1 MECAKSELSALCS
14 GIPLSPLSPPKERD
28 PYVPHAATRK
38 PNLTP
43 QEFILSVKNALKYF
57 PTHLHTSLAP
67 EFSHELREYGHIY
80 MYRLVPSIEMK
91 AYPISY
97 YPCQTLASAAIMLMI
112 MNNLDPR
119 VAQYPHELV
128 TYGGNGQV
136 FSNWA
141 QFYLTMNYLSKLTDK
156 QTLSMY
162 SGHPMGLFP
171 STPHAPR
178 LVITNG
184 MVVPNYSS
192 KQSYEKMFA
201 LGVSMYGQMTAG
213 SYAYIGPQGIV
224 HGTTLTILN
233 AARKHLQTGDLSG
246 RVFLSS
252 GLGGMSG
259 AQAKAAV
266 ICGCVGVIAEVSL
279 SAIEKRHAQGW
290 LTMWTGDLKE
300 LSEMIDNAIL
310 QHSAVSI
317 GYHGNVVDLWEFFV
331 QEFESSGKCRVS
343 LGSDQTSLH
352 NPYGGGYIPVGY
364 TELEALALLSSDEI
378 LFRNKVQDSLK
389 RHVSAIN
396 KLSDGA
402 GLFFWD
408 YGNGFLLEAGRCGAD
423 VKSEREG
430 DLDSNFSGQNEFR
443 YVSYVQDIMGR
454 IFSLGFGPFRW
465 VCCSCLAEDLSTTDL
480 IAAQVL
486 KDSLSSG
493 QLSKD
498 KQQQYTDNLKW
509 IEEAGKHEL
518 VVGSRARIL
527 YSDERGRVAI
537 ALAFNEA
544 IRSGRLKGPVVLSR
558 DHHDVGGTDSPF
570 RETSNIYDG
579 SRFCADMAVQNVIG
593 CAVRGATWVSL
604 HNGGG
609 VGWGEVI
616 NGGFGMLL
624 DGSDATDD
632 KVRDMLF
639 WDVCNGL
646 ARRSWSGTE
655 EAFDTISGVA
665 SKDTRLDV
673 TLPYE
678 VDGAIDQLI
687 KQ

>member
-1 MECAKSELSALCS
+1 
-14 GIPLSPLSPPKERD
+14 
-28 PYVPHAATRK
+28 
-38 PNLTP
+38 
-43 QEFILSVKNALKYF
+43 
-57 PTHLHTSLAP
+57 
-67 EFSHELREYGHIY
+67 
-80 MYRLVPSIEMK
+80 MYRLIPSTEMR

-119 VAQYPHELV
+119 VAQYPHEMV

-178 LVITNG
+178 LVVTNG

-233 AARKHLQTGDLSG
+233 AARKHLQSGGLSG
-246 RVFLSS
+246 CVFLSS

-290 LTMWTGDLKE
+290 LTMWTRDLKK
-300 LSEMIDNAIL
+300 LSEMIDDAIL

-352 NPYGGGYIPVGY
+352 NPYGGGYIPAGY
-364 TELEALALLSSDEI
+364 TEQEALSLLSSDEG
-378 LFRNKVQDSLK
+378 LFREKVQESLK

-423 VKSEREG
+423 VKSECEG
-430 DLDSNFSGQNEFR
+430 DSGSNFSGRSEFR

-480 IAAQVL
+480 IAAEVL

-609 VGWGEVI
+609 VGWGEVV

-624 DGSDATDD
+624 DGSEAADD
-632 KVRDMLF
+632 RVRDMLF

-655 EAFDTISGVA
+655 EAFQTISGVA
-665 SKDTRLDV
+665 STDTRLDV

-678 VDGAIDQLI
+678 VDGAVDQLI

>member
-1 MECAKSELSALCS
+1 
-14 GIPLSPLSPPKERD
+14 
-28 PYVPHAATRK
+28 
-38 PNLTP
+38 
-43 QEFILSVKNALKYF
+43 
-57 PTHLHTSLAP
+57 
-67 EFSHELREYGHIY
+67 
-80 MYRLVPSIEMK
+80 MYRLIPSTEMR

-119 VAQYPHELV
+119 VAQYPHEMV

-178 LVITNG
+178 LVVTNG

-233 AARKHLQTGDLSG
+233 AARKHLQSGGLSG
-246 RVFLSS
+246 CVFLSS

-290 LTMWTGDLKE
+290 LTMWTGDLKK
-300 LSEMIDNAIL
+300 LSEMIDDAIL

-352 NPYGGGYIPVGY
+352 NPYGGGYIPAGY
-364 TELEALALLSSDEI
+364 TEQEALSLLSSDEG
-378 LFRNKVQDSLK
+378 LFREKVQESLK

-408 YGNGFLLEAGRCGAD
+408 YGNGFLLEAGRCGE
-423 VKSEREG
+423 VFECVFYREG
-430 DLDSNFSGQNEFR
+430 KFLRCQVWFTSG
-443 YVSYVQDIMGR
+443 
-454 IFSLGFGPFRW
+454 
-465 VCCSCLAEDLSTTDL
+465 C
-480 IAAQVL
+480 
-486 KDSLSSG
+486 
-493 QLSKD
+493 
-498 KQQQYTDNLKW
+498 
-509 IEEAGKHEL
+509 
-518 VVGSRARIL
+518 
-527 YSDERGRVAI
+527 
-537 ALAFNEA
+537 
-544 IRSGRLKGPVVLSR
+544 
-558 DHHDVGGTDSPF
+558 
-570 RETSNIYDG
+570 
-579 SRFCADMAVQNVIG
+579 
-593 CAVRGATWVSL
+593 VRNTWVSL
-604 HNGGG
+604 LGR
-609 VGWGEVI
+609 GER
-616 NGGFGMLL
+616 GQG
-624 DGSDATDD
+624 
-632 KVRDMLF
+632 
-639 WDVCNGL
+639 
-646 ARRSWSGTE
+646 
-655 EAFDTISGVA
+655 DT
-665 SKDTRLDV
+665 
-673 TLPYE
+673 
-678 VDGAIDQLI
+678 
-687 KQ
+687 

>member
-1 MECAKSELSALCS
+1 
-14 GIPLSPLSPPKERD
+14 
-28 PYVPHAATRK
+28 
-38 PNLTP
+38 
-43 QEFILSVKNALKYF
+43 
-57 PTHLHTSLAP
+57 
-67 EFSHELREYGHIY
+67 
-80 MYRLVPSIEMK
+80 MYRFIPSIDMR
-91 AYPISY
+91 AYPISC
-97 YPCQTLASAAIMLMI
+97 YPCETPASAAIMLMI

-119 VAQYPHELV
+119 IAQYPHELV

-141 QFYLTMNYLSKLTDK
+141 QFYLTMRYLSKLTDR

-171 STPHAPR
+171 SSPHAPR

-192 KQSYEKMFA
+192 KQDYEKMFA
-201 LGVSMYGQMTAG
+201 LGVSLYGQMTAG

-233 AARKHLQTGDLSG
+233 AARKHLTTGDLSG

-266 ICGCVGVIAEVSL
+266 ICGCVGVIAEVSR
-279 SAIEKRHAQGW
+279 SAIEKRHKQGW
-290 LTMWTGDLKE
+290 LTMWTGDLNE
-300 LSEMIDNAIL
+300 LSLMIDNAMQ
-310 QHSAVSI
+310 QHSSVSI
-317 GYHGNVVDLWEFFV
+317 GYHGNVVELWEFFV
-331 QEFESSGKCRVS
+331 REFELSGKCRVS

-352 NPYGGGYIPVGY
+352 NPFGGGYIPAGY
-364 TELEALALLSSDEI
+364 TEQEALSLLDKDHV
-378 LFRNKVQDSLK
+378 LFKEKVQESLK
-389 RHVSAIN
+389 RHVAAVN
-396 KLSDGA
+396 KLSEGA
-402 GLFFWD
+402 GVFFWD

-423 VKSEREG
+423 VSGRGSGEQSG
-430 DLDSNFSGQNEFR
+430 HASSFSGRSEFR

-465 VCCSCLAEDLSTTDL
+465 VCCSCLSEDLAVTDE
-480 IAAQVL
+480 IAADVL
-486 KDSLSSG
+486 TRSLASG
-493 QLSKD
+493 ELSAD
-498 KQQQYTDNLKW
+498 KQQQYEDNLKW
-509 IEEAGKHEL
+509 IREAAKHSL
-518 VVGSRARIL
+518 VVGSPARIL

-544 IRSGRLKGPVVLSR
+544 VRSGRLKGPVVLSR

-579 SRFCADMAVQNVIG
+579 SRFCADMSVQNVIG

-609 VGWGEVI
+609 VGWGEVM

-624 DGSDATDD
+624 DGSQLTDERA
-632 KVRDMLF
+632 RDMLL

-646 ARRSWSGTE
+646 ARRSWSGSA
-655 EAFDTISGVA
+655 EAFDTLSGVA
-665 SKDTRLDV
+665 GGDKGLMLTFPSR
-673 TLPYE
+673 
-678 VDGAIDQLI
+678 VDDSIDQLI
-687 KQ
+687 GQD

>member
-1 MECAKSELSALCS
+1 
-14 GIPLSPLSPPKERD
+14 
-28 PYVPHAATRK
+28 
-38 PNLTP
+38 
-43 QEFILSVKNALKYF
+43 
-57 PTHLHTSLAP
+57 
-67 EFSHELREYGHIY
+67 
-80 MYRLVPSIEMK
+80 MYRFVPSIDMR
-91 AYPISY
+91 AYPITC
-97 YPCQTLASAAIMLMI
+97 YPCQTQGSAAIMLMI

-141 QFYLTMNYLSKLTDK
+141 QFYLAMLYLSKLTDK

-171 STPHAPR
+171 STLHAPR

-192 KQSYEKMFA
+192 KQDYEKMFA
-201 LGVSMYGQMTAG
+201 LGVSLYGQMTAG
-213 SYAYIGPQGIV
+213 SFAYIGPQGIV

-233 AARKHLQTGDLSG
+233 AARKHLGTGDLSG

-266 ICGCVGVIAEVSL
+266 ICGCIGVIAEVSL
-279 SAIEKRHAQGW
+279 SAIEKRHKQGW
-290 LTMWTGDLKE
+290 LTMWTGDLD
-300 LSEMIDNAIL
+300 EMSRMVDEAI
-310 QHSAVSI
+310 QQQSPVSI
-317 GYHGNVVDLWEFFV
+317 GYHGNVVELWEFFV
-331 QEFESSGKCRVS
+331 REFESSGTCRVS

-352 NPYGGGYIPVGY
+352 NPFGGGYIPAGY
-364 TELEALALLSSDEI
+364 SEQEALSLLAKDHL
-378 LFRNKVQDSLK
+378 LFMDKVQESLK

-396 KLSDGA
+396 RLSEGA
-402 GLFFWD
+402 GMFFWD
-408 YGNGFLLEAGRCGAD
+408 YGNGFLLEAGRCGAE
-423 VKSEREG
+423 VGAKG
-430 DLDSNFSGQNEFR
+430 GVASNFSGLSEFR

-465 VCCSCLAEDLSTTDL
+465 VCSSCLLEDLAVTDE
-480 IAAQVL
+480 IAAGVL
-486 KDSLSSG
+486 SRALASGELSP
-493 QLSKD
+493 D
-498 KQQQYTDNLKW
+498 KQQQYEDNLKW
-509 IEEAGKHEL
+509 IGEAAKHNL
-518 VVGSRARIL
+518 VVGSPARIL

-544 IRSGRLKGPVVLSR
+544 IRSGRLKGPVVISR
-558 DHHDVGGTDSPF
+558 DHHDVSGTDSPF

-609 VGWGEVI
+609 VGWGEVM

-624 DGSDATDD
+624 DGSVLADERA
-632 KVRDMLF
+632 RDMLL

-646 ARRSWSGTE
+646 ARRSWSGSK
-655 EAFDTISGVA
+655 EAFDTLSSVA
-665 SKDTRLDV
+665 SGDNSFMLTF
-673 TLPYE
+673 PAQ
-678 VDGAIDQLI
+678 VDDSIDQLI
-687 KQ
+687 SYD